1 MNDQQ
6 ILDELEALLE
16 ALGICVR
23 HETLDGLA
31 GGLCTVNGRC
41 CMFLDAF
48 AQPSDL
54 ARLCAGEL
62 RKKADLETMYLKP
75 EVRRFLDETA
85 SKGGSNV

>member
-16 ALGICVR
+16 TLGVRVR
-23 HETLDGLA
+23 HEALENSP
-31 GGLCTVNGRC
+31 GGMCTVNGRC
-41 CMFLDAF
+41 TMFLDVS

-62 RKKADLETMYLKP
+62 RKRGDVEAVYLKP
-75 EVRRFLDETA
+75 EVRRYLEKTA
-85 SKGGSNV
+85 SD